1 MCNPMVMFAAQAAS
15 ALGSAVAGAGSDIDE
30 YNAKIKALNQEASA
44 IDQSTV
50 FKYQLSNLQQ
60 QQIQDKGAAQV
71 GDARMKLVDAE
82 GTAGA
87 AAASAGMEG
96 NSVQQLLNSFATATG
111 RDVMFTNQQ
120 TDNEILQVAKEK
132 QGFQMDANARKRAL
146 VNQIPQDPSSKI
158 VGRFL
163 EAAFK
168 TGSSY
173 MSNTTK
179 TQDGSGLGGRRF
191 GQR

>member
-1 MCNPMVMFAAQAAS
+1 MCDPTAMFAGQTLA
-15 ALGSAVAGAGSDIDE
+15 ALGGAFMGADADINE

-44 IDQSTV
+44 VDQSTV
-50 FKYQLSNLQQ
+50 FKYQLANLQA
-60 QQIQDKGAAQV
+60 QQIQDQGAAKI
-71 GDARMKLVDAE
+71 GDAKMKLVEAE

-87 AAASAGMEG
+87 AAASAGVEG

-120 TDNEILQVAKEK
+120 SDNELTQVTKEK
-132 QGFQMDANARKRAL
+132 QGFQMDADSRKRGL

-173 MSNTTK
+173 MGNTTK
-179 TQDGSGLGGRRF
+179 TQDGSGLFGRRF
-191 GQR
+191 G